1 MTEKMGWKHGPDSN
15 LNLSHEHGLNV
26 CERAILSHIYIKK
39 KIMLN
44 SMSRRSVWKDTYP
57 GFRKPPRH

>member
-1 MTEKMGWKHGPDSN
+1 MGWKHRPDSN

-26 CERAILSHIYIKK
+26 CERAILSHISIKK

-44 SMSRRSVWKDTYP
+44 SVPRRSV
-57 GFRKPPRH
+57 